1 MVAPFSK
8 AQLFEKR
15 LAQSNISQQVSL
27 HALFSIQVNSV
38 KLLRNKKNIFY
49 KGSYC
54 LKTLN

>member
-15 LAQSNISQQVSL
+15 LAQSNISQQDNL

-38 KLLRNKKNIFY
+38 KLLRNKKKYFTRVAIVY
-49 KGSYC
+49 R
-54 LKTLN
+54 L

>member
-15 LAQSNISQQVSL
+15 LAQSNISQQDSL

-38 KLLRNKKNIFY
+38 NFYETKKKYY

-54 LKTLN
+54 LQTLK

>member
-15 LAQSNISQQVSL
+15 LAQSNISQQDSL
-27 HALFSIQVNSV
+27 HTLFSIQVNSV
-38 KLLRNKKNIFY
+38 NFYETKKIFY

-54 LKTLN
+54 LQTLK

>member
-15 LAQSNISQQVSL
+15 LAQSNISQQDSL
-27 HALFSIQVNSV
+27 QPLFSILVNSV
-38 KLLRNKKNIFY
+38 KLLRNKKRIIY

-54 LKTLN
+54 LQTLK

>member
-15 LAQSNISQQVSL
+15 LAQSNISQQDSL
-27 HALFSIQVNSV
+27 HTLFSIQVNSV
-38 KLLRNKKNIFY
+38 NFYETKKIFY

-54 LKTLN
+54 LQTLQ